1 MRSSGREGYTSRI
14 ACVAILIAIYESKR
28 KNYQMSSDNCEIY
41 PFTKIF
47 FRKYLQVL
55 KADFQKEFLN
65 RDVVDKNGY

>member
-1 MRSSGREGYTSRI
+1 MSNSGREGHTSRD
-14 ACVAILIAIYESKR
+14 ACAAILISINGSKR
-28 KNYQMSSDNCEIY
+28 KNYQMSLDNYEIC